1 MKWRVIFVCLA
12 IAHILY
18 ADVEISDIEIKQG
31 VDRVE
36 VILNMRGVYEK
47 SPHLTMQEGYKGV
60 VFPQLQANA
69 RNQSF
74 SGFFIK
80 EVQVFNVQG
89 SLYVIG
95 VGDVKIIDVQLSKAP
110 YAFKIVFIKVAPPQ
124 SEIDILLQTPH
135 KIPNIDIIT
144 SPPST
149 APTPKPIE
157 QNTQSNDILSSVLP
171 FKEDMNIDTWR
182 YMAVLGVMAFL
193 VIVLWIV
200 KRYVVRKKP
209 FKSYLASISQT
220 KPELFD
226 PTKIEVVSRKDIDSK
241 HKILALES
249 NGYRYLILIGAT
261 STTLIDRYPIPQ
273 NITLEEQLRFDDQ
286 FAKLLEQKQERL
298 SKYLHT
304 Q

>member
-36 VILNMRGVYEK
+36 VILNMRGAYEK

-80 EVQVFNVQG
+80 EVQVFNVQA

-135 KIPNIDIIT
+135 KIPNL
-144 SPPST
+144 
-149 APTPKPIE
+149 APF
-157 QNTQSNDILSSVLP
+157 SV
-171 FKEDMNIDTWR
+171 R
-182 YMAVLGVMAFL
+182 
-193 VIVLWIV
+193 
-200 KRYVVRKKP
+200 
-209 FKSYLASISQT
+209 S
-220 KPELFD
+220 
-226 PTKIEVVSRKDIDSK
+226 
-241 HKILALES
+241 
-249 NGYRYLILIGAT
+249 
-261 STTLIDRYPIPQ
+261 
-273 NITLEEQLRFDDQ
+273 
-286 FAKLLEQKQERL
+286 
-298 SKYLHT
+298 
-304 Q
+304 

>member
-110 YAFKIVFIKVAPPQ
+110 YAFKIVFIKVAPLQ

-241 HKILALES
+241 HKILTLES

>member
-12 IAHILY
+12 ITHILY

-110 YAFKIVFIKVAPPQ
+110 YAFKIVFIKVAPLQ

-193 VIVLWIV
+193 VM
-200 KRYVVRKKP
+200 VRKKP

-241 HKILALES
+241 HKILTLES

-298 SKYLHT
+298 PKYLHT

>member
-95 VGDVKIIDVQLSKAP
+95 VSDVKIIDVQLSKAP
-110 YAFKIVFIKVAPPQ
+110 YAFKIVFIKVAPLQ

-241 HKILALES
+241 HKILTLES

>member
-241 HKILALES
+241 HKILTLES

-273 NITLEEQLRFDDQ
+273 NITLEEQLRLDDQ

>member
-241 HKILALES
+241 HKILTLES

>member
-95 VGDVKIIDVQLSKAP
+95 VGDVKIIDVQLSTAP
-110 YAFKIVFIKVAPPQ
+110 YAFNIDFNKVAPLQ

-241 HKILALES
+241 HKILTLES